1 MTHTQENDMS
11 ENKSGFEIRA
21 DLLNLAQGLLE
32 SNAQR
37 VVDAHYFSIEQG
49 GVGGKDSPLP
59 IVEVTSE
66 QIIETAKQF
75 NEFVT
80 EK

>member
-1 MTHTQENDMS
+1 MGGHKPQA
-11 ENKSGFEIRA
+11 R
-21 DLLNLAQGLLE
+21 LLQQAQGLLE

-37 VVDAHYFSIEQG
+37 VVDAHYFNVEQG
-49 GVGGKDSPLP
+49 GAGGKDSPLP
-59 IVEVTSE
+59 MLGITPE
-66 QIIETAKQF
+66 QIIATAKQF